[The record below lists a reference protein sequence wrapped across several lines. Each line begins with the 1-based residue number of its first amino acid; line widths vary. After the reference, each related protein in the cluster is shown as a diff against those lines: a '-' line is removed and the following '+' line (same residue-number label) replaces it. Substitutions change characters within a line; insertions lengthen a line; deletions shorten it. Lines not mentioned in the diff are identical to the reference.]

1 MPTSEVTSNG
11 VVHTSDMPGK
21 DVSIKTE
28 RRETRFLVN
37 KDASREREN
46 AVLII
51 TLHNNTLG
59 IQRLTQ
65 SLRRSD
71 HCRQQFQDVDVVSKP
86 AEDGALERG
95 VKALLVEIAPK
106 AFSLAFLKPGK
117 KPWERG

>member
-1 MPTSEVTSNG
+1 MELFTPATCRAKMS
-11 VVHTSDMPGK
+11 
-21 DVSIKTE
+21 VSKRVARNQISRKPE
-28 RRETRFLVN
+28 
-37 KDASREREN
+37 DASREREN

-59 IQRLTQ
+59 NQRLTQ

-95 VKALLVEIAPK
+95 VKALRVEIAPR